1 MFKVYQRGNGYRIS
15 VGDHRPT
22 NARDLNEVEEAL
34 EHYYCGGAS
43 GRYHDAP
50 GARTACPFCR
60 DIAARRARR
69 GEKA

>member
-1 MFKVYQRGNGYRIS
+1 MFKVSRRGNGYRIS

-22 NARDLNEVEEAL
+22 DARNLDEVREAL
-34 EHYYCGGAS
+34 DHYYGGEHYRALHTIAVEG
-43 GRYHDAP
+43 
-50 GARTACPFCR
+50 CPFCR